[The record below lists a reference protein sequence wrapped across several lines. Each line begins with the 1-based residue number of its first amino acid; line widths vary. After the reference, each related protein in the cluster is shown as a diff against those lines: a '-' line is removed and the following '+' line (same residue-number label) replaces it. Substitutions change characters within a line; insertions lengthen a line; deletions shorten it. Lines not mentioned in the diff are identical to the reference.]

1 MWAHNSLCTNH
12 IATFGSE
19 AQKRRY
25 LPRLASGEVLGAWG
39 LTEPGSGSDAAAL
52 RTRAEWR
59 DGEWVLNGSKA
70 FFTNASVG
78 GIAVVLARTD
88 PGQRSRGISAFIL
101 ERGTPGFR
109 AGQPYRKLGLHAS
122 DTAELIFED
131 ARVPATG
138 LLGERGMGFVQA
150 MQVLEG
156 GRIAMAAMAVGIAD
170 AALGQS
176 VKYMNQ
182 RTAFG
187 RTLAEFNGLQG
198 MLADVATEVE
208 VARLLT
214 LRAAYLKDAGRPA
227 RHAAAM
233 AKLFASETA
242 MKVASKA
249 VQIHGGAGYITEF
262 PVERIFRD
270 AKLTEIG
277 EGAAERQRLVIPRRG
292 TGPDPRRVA
301 AVFRDPG
308 LFPWGGVVET
318 VEFGLG
324 LGGSAAARRR
334 AIATEPLPP
343 LGLKGFAEKYPRELS
358 GGMKQRV
365 AIGRALAI
373 DTKILLMDEPFGA
386 LDEQTRVLMGEWL
399 LDIWRRTR
407 KTVIFVTHSLHE
419 ALFLSTRIA
428 VMTARPGRIKSVL
441 DLPLDYPRS
450 MESPELVALRAKLW
464 GEIREESLR
473 AMQ

>member
-1 MWAHNSLCTNH
+1 MRTPSGSACSRGPTTTSSRASSSCSGRRTRRTSWSSAAGSSRRRTSPRSRRWAS
-12 IATFGSE
+12 
-19 AQKRRY
+19 RRSSRPARRPRRSCASSASTSARRPE
-25 LPRLASGEVLGAWG
+25 PRLASGEVLGAWG

-70 FFTNASVG
+70 FITNASVG

-88 PGQRSRGISAFIL
+88 PGKRSRGISAFIL

-122 DTAELIFED
+122 DTAELILED

-138 LLGERGMGFVQA
+138 LFGEGGMGFVQA

-156 GRIAMAAMAVGIAD
+156 GRIAMAAMAVGIAE

-214 LRAAYLKDAGRPA
+214 LRAAYLKDTGRPA

-242 MKVASKA
+242 MKAASKA

-270 AKLTEIG
+270 AKLTELG
-277 EGAAERQRLVIPRRG
+277 EGPSESQRLVI
-292 TGPDPRRVA
+292 
-301 AVFRDPG
+301 
-308 LFPWGGVVET
+308 
-318 VEFGLG
+318 
-324 LGGSAAARRR
+324 AR
-334 AIATEPLPP
+334 E
-343 LGLKGFAEKYPRELS
+343 
-358 GGMKQRV
+358 
-365 AIGRALAI
+365 
-373 DTKILLMDEPFGA
+373 ILQL
-386 LDEQTRVLMGEWL
+386 T
-399 LDIWRRTR
+399 
-407 KTVIFVTHSLHE
+407 
-419 ALFLSTRIA
+419 
-428 VMTARPGRIKSVL
+428 
-441 DLPLDYPRS
+441 
-450 MESPELVALRAKLW
+450 
-464 GEIREESLR
+464 
-473 AMQ
+473 